1 MNTRD
6 AFVLHQRVEIAT
18 EQVDAMMK
26 DLKTNWPK
34 EMWMEIFLT
43 ELAIIRTRLG
53 MVESDGLKQ
62 VRIIT
67 TQLENIKMYASSN
80 CADGDRKRRLLMQMN
95 KIQQMFP
102 EAKNRI
108 EMRGCR
114 I

>member
-6 AFVLHQRVEIAT
+6 ALVMHERVEIAV

-26 DLKTNWPK
+26 DLKNNWPK

-43 ELAIIRTRLG
+43 ELRIIRTRLG

-62 VRIIT
+62 VRIVDA
-67 TQLENIKMYASSN
+67 QFENIKTYVSSN
-80 CADGDRKRRLLMQMN
+80 CADGDRKSRLLMQIH
-95 KIQQMFP
+95 KVQQMFP